1 MFAEH
6 GINSIEDLAGC
17 ATDDLTDLP
26 ERFAFITG
34 TGGSVGR
41 ASALRFA
48 GESALVVGC
57 DVNVAAGEETQAA
70 GSGLGV
76 LTPLNILSLHDSA
89 LEDLASPETD
99 QARPRRRRP
108 KLCDG

>member
-1 MFAEH
+1 M
-6 GINSIEDLAGC
+6 SDRLAGKVC
-17 ATDDLTDLP
+17 I
-26 ERFAFITG
+26 ITG

-76 LTPLNILSLHDSA
+76 LTRPHTGPRAGLLALACQALYPECRLILADSA
-89 LEDLASPETD
+89 ESGPGIQRPAETSIQSILELV
-99 QARPRRRRP
+99 
-108 KLCDG
+108 